1 MSTEEKLHVIDA
13 LNEALNARDMDRFAA
28 LFTESVIFSHPA
40 FPEPQKGVAIVRQFF
55 ENMVSAL
62 DFNIE
67 KRHAFSD
74 GDRICVEW
82 TSSGTHK
89 APLQLPNGQAIP
101 ATNKSFRVQSCGV
114 YTIKNGKIS
123 EWHVYADRLAIFGQ
137 LGIKPS

>member
-13 LNEALNARDMDRFAA
+13 LNEALNARDWDRFVEG
-28 LFTESVIFSHPA
+28 FTESVIFSHPV
-40 FPEPQKGVAIVRQFF
+40 FPEPQKGITIIRQFF

-62 DFNIE
+62 DFQFE
-67 KRHAFSD
+67 KRQAFSD

-82 TSSGTHK
+82 TISGTHK
-89 APLQLPNGQAIP
+89 APLQLPNGPAIP
-101 ATNKSFRVQSCGV
+101 ATNKSFRTQSCGV